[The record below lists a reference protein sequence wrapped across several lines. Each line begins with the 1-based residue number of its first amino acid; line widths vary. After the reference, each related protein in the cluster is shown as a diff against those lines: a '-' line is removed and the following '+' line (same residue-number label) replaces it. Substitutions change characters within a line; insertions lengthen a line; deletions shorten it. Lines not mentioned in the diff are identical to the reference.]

1 MGGHGGAWWGVM
13 SHEGTMMAQECHK
26 MMSHEMEV
34 MSREYGRSHNG
45 TLQVA
50 GVR

>member
-1 MGGHGGAWWGVM
+1 MAHERGMM
-13 SHEGTMMAQECHK
+13 SHEGDV
-26 MMSHEMEV
+26 MSHEMEV
-34 MSREYGRSHNG
+34 MSREYGRSHKG